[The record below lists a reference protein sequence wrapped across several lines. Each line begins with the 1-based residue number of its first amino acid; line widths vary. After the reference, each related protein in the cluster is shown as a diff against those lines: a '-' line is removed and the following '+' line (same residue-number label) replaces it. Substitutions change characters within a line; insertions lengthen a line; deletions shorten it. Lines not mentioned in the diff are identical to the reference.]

1 MKKQQHGVS
10 AHTRNNGKTSVR
22 AHIRNAININHPLHG
37 IGQIS
42 KDDYDASNG
51 FIKAY
56 FPKAKKTLAISKKQ
70 TTIIN

>member
-1 MKKQQHGVS
+1 MKKAQHGVS

-22 AHIRNAININHPLHG
+22 AHIRNAINIKHDIYG

-56 FPKAKKTLAISKKQ
+56 FPKAKKEIAISKRQ